1 VSANVRF
8 HLSSFFGSPIV
19 KPPPWIEKSVGKSTF
34 EELVGMKMLESGQC
48 VVPLFHY
55 I

>member
-8 HLSSFFGSPIV
+8 HLSSFSGLPTV
-19 KPPPWIEKSVGKSTF
+19 KPPPWIVKSVGKSTF
-34 EELVGMKMLESGQC
+34 EELAGMKMLESSQC
-48 VVPLFHY
+48 VIRLLQR